1 MALEIL
7 GLGEAMV
14 EFNAARGEAGQ
25 FLQGF
30 GGDTSNT
37 VIAASRQGA
46 KTGYLSA
53 LGNDVFGGLLRDL
66 WKAEG
71 VSDAA
76 VATSDSA
83 PTGIYFVTHGAK
95 GHEFTYYRAGSA
107 AACYQPAQLPKAAIE
122 SAEILHLSGIS
133 LAISANAC
141 DAALAAIEIA
151 KGAGRRVSF
160 DTNMRLKL
168 WPLDRARAMIH
179 AVAAKVDIL
188 FPSVDE
194 AGVLTG
200 LEDPEAIAD
209 FYLDLGCPLVVM
221 KMGKDG
227 AMVADAKGKTRVAG
241 LPVQAIDATGA
252 GDTFDGAFLAE
263 YLRTKDARAAAR
275 YGNAAA
281 ALSTQGYGAVA
292 PIPRREAVE
301 AFLKSRS

>member
-46 KTGYLSA
+46 STGYLSA
-53 LGNDVFGGLLRDL
+53 VGNDVFGGLLLEL
-66 WKAEG
+66 WQTEG
-71 VSDAA
+71 VSAQT
-76 VATSDSA
+76 VEISDNA
-83 PTGIYFVTHGAK
+83 PTGIYFVTHGES

-107 AACYQPAQLPKAAIE
+107 AAAVQATKLPKAAIGQ
-122 SAEILHLSGIS
+122 AQILHLSGIS
-133 LAISANAC
+133 LAISSAAC

-151 KGAGRRVSF
+151 KQAGRLVSF

-168 WPLDRARAMIH
+168 WPLERARAMIH
-179 AVAAKVDIL
+179 AVAAQADIL
-188 FPSVDE
+188 LPSVDE

-200 LEDPEAIAD
+200 LKDPEAIAD
-209 FYLDLGCPLVVM
+209 FYLDVGCPLVVM
-221 KMGKDG
+221 KMGKEG
-227 AMVADAKGKTRVAG
+227 AMVADATGKDRIAG
-241 LPVQAIDATGA
+241 LPVQAVDATGA

-263 YLRTKDARAAAR
+263 YLRTKDARKAAR

-301 AFLKSRS
+301 AFLKSRA